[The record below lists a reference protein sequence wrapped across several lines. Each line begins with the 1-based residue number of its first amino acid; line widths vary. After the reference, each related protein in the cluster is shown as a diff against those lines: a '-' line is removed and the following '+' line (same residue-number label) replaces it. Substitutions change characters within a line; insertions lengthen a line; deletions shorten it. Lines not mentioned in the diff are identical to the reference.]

1 MVKLDVRVGVDAP
14 IPQVVEY
21 ICALEDAGVDG
32 VGIPEHPEGGREQ
45 FVALTAAA
53 LKTHR
58 ITLWPALATPFARH
72 PAIIAGGVQTLEEL
86 APGRI
91 RLCVG
96 SGDSSSRYLGVRQQT
111 VAEMR
116 AVVRNIKSLLHGQ
129 EVKFAG
135 EDKPGIKFSH
145 VLSAPPP
152 VFLAADGPRMM
163 ENAAA
168 EADGVLVRSGLH
180 PALVSKA
187 KENVRQGALK
197 AGKDPDTIKVIF
209 ATQFVMAKTDKE
221 ARERARARCFS
232 LIQRPSRAATLGNA
246 FQGPSLQELGISIP
260 PVTKAADIPDG
271 VLAEICDATGIIGS
285 PEHCLEIIAR
295 TAKTSGV
302 EHIFCTGYGVDN
314 MSLVALEGL
323 RRVVLPGIRRL

>member
-1 MVKLDVRVGVDAP
+1 MVKLDMRVGVDAP

-21 ICALEDAGVDG
+21 ICALEDAGLDG
-32 VGIPEHPEGGREQ
+32 AGIPEHPEGGRDQ
-45 FVALTAAA
+45 IVALTAAA
-53 LKTHR
+53 LKTSR

-72 PAIIAGGVQTLEEL
+72 PAIIAGGIQTLADL

-116 AVVRNIKSLLHGQ
+116 GVVRSIKGLLRG
-129 EVKFAG
+129 EEAKFAG

-145 VLSAPPP
+145 VLESPPP

-168 EADGVLVRSGLH
+168 EADGVLIRSGLH
-180 PALVSKA
+180 PALIRKA

-197 AGKDPDTIKVIF
+197 AGKAPESIKVIF

-232 LIQRPSRAATLGNA
+232 LIQRPARTSGLGNA
-246 FQGPSLQELGISIP
+246 FQGPSLQELGIEIP
-260 PVTKAADIPDG
+260 QVDKAADIPDS
-271 VLAEICDATGIIGS
+271 VLAEICDATGIVGS
-285 PEHCLEIIAR
+285 PEHCLEIITRAV
-295 TAKTSGV
+295 KTGGV

-314 MSLVALEGL
+314 MSQVALEGL
-323 RRVVLPGIRRL
+323 RRVVLPGLRSL